1 MTVKMSSLR
10 CVLSAAVVL
19 TAACAPPPPPP
30 DPGVENLDLGIR
42 LNGIPES
49 LVVAANQGSK
59 LELRPAG
66 ETAEGTLWFSVAPE
80 EQGVNLVEAV
90 KSHQSRIEGLPEG
103 DYKGAQELQGPIG
116 TAFYSR
122 GRFLEGGGE
131 VEETVLVSI
140 HPSESR
146 ILEITYRY
154 PAGDDS
160 AARVEQLIDVL
171 AWLEGVAPGS

>member
-1 MTVKMSSLR
+1 MTVKMSSLI
-10 CVLSAAVVL
+10 CVLSATVVL

-42 LNGIPES
+42 LNGIPDS
-49 LVVAANQGSK
+49 LVVAANQGSM
-59 LELRPAG
+59 LELRPTG
-66 ETAEGTLWFSVAPE
+66 EGVDGTLWFSVAPE

-90 KSHQSRIEGLPEG
+90 KSHQSQIEGLPEG
-103 DYKGAQELQGPIG
+103 DYKGAQELQGPFG

-131 VEETVLVSI
+131 IEETVLVSI

-171 AWLEGVAPGS
+171 AWLEVVEPGS